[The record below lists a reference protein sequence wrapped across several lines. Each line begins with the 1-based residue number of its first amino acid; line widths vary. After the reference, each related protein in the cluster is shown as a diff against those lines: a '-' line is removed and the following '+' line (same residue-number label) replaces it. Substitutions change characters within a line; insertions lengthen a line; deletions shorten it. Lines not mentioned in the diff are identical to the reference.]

1 MDNQG
6 VWDGHVYT
14 AVFKMDN
21 QQGPIV
27 WHMELCSVLPVSL
40 DGSGGLG
47 EKGYMYLYGLFTW
60 NYHNIVN
67 QLYPNKK
74 IKIQK
79 KPTSVL

>member
-1 MDNQG
+1 
-6 VWDGHVYT
+6 
-14 AVFKMDN
+14 MDN

-47 EKGYMYLYGLFTW
+47 ENGYMYLYGLFTW